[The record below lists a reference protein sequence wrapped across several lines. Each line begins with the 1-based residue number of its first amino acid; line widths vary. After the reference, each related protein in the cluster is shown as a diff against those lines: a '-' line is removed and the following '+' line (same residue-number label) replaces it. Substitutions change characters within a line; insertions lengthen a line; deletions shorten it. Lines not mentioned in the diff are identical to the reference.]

1 MNPIN
6 YLNNHILKTYPS
18 ARLYVVGGS
27 VRDKLLKK
35 PISDVDIVIT
45 HLSRKDLEMLL
56 KRYGTVKLVG
66 KSFGVYKWMPFYP
79 ISSAIPNIDIALPRK
94 EVGWG
99 TGGRRDFTIQT
110 DCALS
115 IEEDLSRRDF
125 TINAIAYDPN
135 ARRYIDPFSGRK
147 DLRKKII
154 KTVGNPTD
162 RFTEDASRILR
173 ALRFACQM
181 RFTIHPSTWS
191 AIQNHQLDIKKVAKE
206 IAAKEFVKAISLAPS
221 YAIHLFEKAGVLSLL
236 IPEILEMQRC
246 RQPKRW
252 HSEGTVWKHVKLA
265 LQKLEQIKT
274 ISPPYDP
281 NIVLALLFHDG
292 GKPRARAKKGRR
304 ITFYGHDKIGA
315 QIAGR
320 VIKRLK
326 LESAGVNKEH
336 VQWLIRNH
344 MILFSGDP
352 QKMKNTTVETYF
364 LSDRHPSHHL
374 LTLIECDA
382 RATIPADPS
391 KQKSLGGFKIIKK
404 RIAEILRKPK
414 RSLLNGDEIMKI
426 LGIPQGVTVGKI
438 LIQLREA
445 ELSGKVNSKIQAR
458 RFIKQ

>member
-1 MNPIN
+1 M
-6 YLNNHILKTYPS
+6 
-18 ARLYVVGGS
+18 VGGS

-45 HLSRKDLEMLL
+45 RLSRKNLEALL

-66 KSFGVYKWMPFYP
+66 KSFGVYKWKPFHT
-79 ISSAIPNIDIALPRK
+79 ISSAIPHIDIALPRK
-94 EVGWG
+94 EAGWG

-110 DCALS
+110 DSALS

-125 TINAIAYDPN
+125 TINAIAYDLN
-135 ARRYIDPFSGRK
+135 ARKYIDPFSGRK

-154 KTVGNPTD
+154 KTVGNPSD

-181 RFTIHPSTWS
+181 RFAIHPSTWN
-191 AIQNHQLDIKKVAKE
+191 AIQNRLLDIQKVAKE
-206 IAAKEFVKAISLAPS
+206 ITAKEFVKALSLAPS
-221 YAIHLFEKAGVLSLL
+221 YAIQLFEKAGALSLL
-236 IPEILEMQRC
+236 IPEILEMKQC

-265 LQKLEQIKT
+265 LQKLERIKT

-281 NIVLALLFHDG
+281 TLVFALLFHDG
-292 GKPRARAKKGRR
+292 GKPRVRAKKGRR

-315 QIAGR
+315 QIAGKI
-320 VIKRLK
+320 IKRLK
-326 LESAGVNKEH
+326 LESAGIHKEH
-336 VQWLIRNH
+336 AQWLIGNH

-364 LSDRHPSHHL
+364 LSGRYPSHHL

-382 RATIPADPS
+382 RATIPADPA

-404 RIAEILRKPK
+404 RIAKILQKPK
-414 RSLLNGDEIMKI
+414 RSFLNGDEIMEI
-426 LGIPQGVTVGKI
+426 LGIAPGVEVGKI
-438 LIQLREA
+438 LTQLREA
-445 ELSGKVNSKIQAR
+445 ALSGKITSKIQAR
-458 RFIKQ
+458 RFIKQYCINQIPKNTL